1 MADKQYDSNL
11 TGVLFKNEKDGNEKR
26 PDYKG
31 SAEIEGVQYWVSA
44 WIRDGAKGKFM
55 SMKYEAKEKQ
65 QATPARQQ
73 PSPQPA
79 PDFDSLD
86 DGIPFAPI
94 GLQEGRMF
102 LHMI

>member
-1 MADKQYDSNL
+1 MSQQYDNNL
-11 TGVLFKNEKDGNEKR
+11 SGVLFKNDKDGNEKR

-65 QATPARQQ
+65 PSQQSQAPK
-73 PSPQPA
+73 PA
-79 PDFDSLD
+79 PVDEFD
-86 DGIPFAPI
+86 DGLDIPF
-94 GLQEGRMF
+94 
-102 LHMI
+102 

>member
-11 TGVLFKNEKDGNEKR
+11 TGVLFKNDKDGNEKR

-44 WIRDGAKGKFM
+44 WIREGAKGKFM

-65 QATPARQQ
+65 SAPTPK
-73 PSPQPA
+73 PA
-79 PDFDSLD
+79 AAPASAGYGAID
-86 DGIPFAPI
+86 DGLDIPF
-94 GLQEGRMF
+94 
-102 LHMI
+102 

>member
-1 MADKQYDSNL
+1 MSQQYDNNL
-11 TGVLFKNEKDGNEKR
+11 SGVLFKNDKDGNEKR

-65 QATPARQQ
+65 QSQQ
-73 PSPQPA
+73 SQAPKPA
-79 PDFDSLD
+79 PAPNFDSLD
-86 DGIPFAPI
+86 DDIPFAPI
-94 GLQEGRMF
+94 GMQEGRMF
-102 LHMI
+102 VHMI